1 MVKDFN
7 KKIAFLNSILSLCE
21 TVKEKINTI
30 IIKNENLMSKNT
42 NKIICAASKHIKISK
57 LDI

>member
-21 TVKEKINTI
+21 TAKEK
-30 IIKNENLMSKNT
+30 
-42 NKIICAASKHIKISK
+42 NKH
-57 LDI
+57 DYN